1 MNCHFFQKSSPR
13 KAANPGDKPPL
24 TARPTGLPVLHATS
38 PRGHARAHARARAS
52 ARLAD
57 RDAARTAR
65 PTGRPIVLAM
75 TRGKDA
81 GRPMGCR
88 AGPAHSQQGSSSH
101 IRHNLCQESQRK
113 IYFYNRLIE
122 NSHVQRVY
130 RSCTGKGGLQDHR

>member
-1 MNCHFFQKSSPR
+1 MNCHCFQNPSPL
-13 KAANPGDKPPL
+13 KTPPL
-24 TARPTGLPVLHATS
+24 SDASPPDARPDRPPGPPGSEPHAGT
-38 PRGHARAHARARAS
+38 RAHARASTS
-52 ARLAD
+52 ARLVD
-57 RDAARTAR
+57 CNIARTTR
-65 PTGRPIVLAM
+65 PTGRPIALAM

>member
-1 MNCHFFQKSSPR
+1 M
-13 KAANPGDKPPL
+13 G
-24 TARPTGLPVLHATS
+24 T
-38 PRGHARAHARARAS
+38 RAHARARAS

-57 RDAARTAR
+57 RDAARTTR
-65 PTGRPIVLAM
+65 PTGRPIALAM

>member
-24 TARPTGLPVLHATS
+24 TARPTGLP
-38 PRGHARAHARARAS
+38 ARAS
-52 ARLAD
+52 TSARLVD
-57 RDAARTAR
+57 CNIARTTR
-65 PTGRPIVLAM
+65 PTGRPIALAM